1 MKKTQIKDNLRNITK
16 QKVSFISIIVIAALG
31 VAVFLGLD
39 YSAAGMTRNGSAFFN
54 AQHFRD
60 IEMVSTLLFTEQDLE
75 DIRHTEG
82 VADAEA
88 VWQVSAKASSGGD
101 RRDVNVI
108 SLTQRLNLPQLVD
121 GRLPTTET
129 ECAAEKKLAD
139 EMGWTVGSEIVLQDA
154 TGAKL
159 QYLTGE
165 RFTLVGI
172 ADHPDHGNTL
182 VTDTCYVMVTPAAF
196 DRQALDGCCMKAEVA
211 VEKEAT
217 PDRFS
222 EEYRAAVAAVNARL
236 EALAQTGTTRRDAG
250 VQDQFQAQIDEKQ
263 QELDSAKADLEAAR
277 RELDDGW
284 IAFSEGE
291 RELADA
297 KAQLD
302 EAEAQLE
309 DGWTQLEGS
318 LYQLTQGKTELDAAK
333 AELDAAAA
341 ELAEA
346 RTTLDGAKAELE
358 DGWNALEDAKEQ
370 IRGGIRTAVELA
382 LGDAAAQISWA
393 GRQAADVDS
402 ASASAMPFWITTGYC
417 CDLSQSLSA
426 NINDFIYSDQI
437 TDEMLLEAYI
447 AATGSEEGFDAGSMR
462 ATLAAAAAA
471 ASGAYE
477 GQYSTLQAA
486 CRQWDDGHAQ
496 YIPGWNDYQTGL
508 ARYNE
513 GLTAYEAG
521 WSRYETGMAAYQSGL
536 AQYNEAKAR
545 YEQGLLDA
553 EAGQKELEESRKQ
566 LEEGEA
572 AYQEALPQIADAE
585 GRIAEARE
593 QLETLEPCRW
603 LILDP
608 SGNPGYVQIKSAR
621 ENLLSLEGTFALLFI
636 LVGALVIFAT
646 VSKMVD
652 EQRTQVGTTKALGFF
667 NREVFAKYLSF
678 GVTAT
683 VLGAALGILTAR
695 FLMEGIA
702 LGGYDIFYVFDLTK
716 PAITAGATLAALL
729 ASALLA
735 LIAVWAACFRL
746 LRTPAIRLMQP
757 RIPRGAK
764 KGAGGGKH
772 ALSLYS
778 RLILLNIRS
787 DLRRVIV
794 TVVSVAG
801 CCALIVIGVT
811 LRTGLMGSL
820 DRQFGTITDY
830 DWRVSFASEESEQ
843 AQEEIAAVLRDAGTD
858 FVPLHFANITYRIS
872 DMQIAELFVCD
883 VDDIQESYHLRDW
896 KSGEVMTATD
906 DGILIQRRVAEIYGL
921 DVDSEFEISLEG
933 AKTGT
938 VRVAGVFEHFVGRPM
953 LMSPAY
959 YEKVFGTT
967 CEPNLFFVRLKGAD
981 EASLTAA
988 LRAVPGFTGVTRA
1001 EESKAIFESST
1012 SVINSLVLLFI
1023 FMGAVMAGVVLMN
1036 LTNMYVLQKKRELTI
1051 MRVNGFTT
1059 KETLSYL
1066 LRETYVTTALGILLG
1081 LGIGS
1086 WISYIILRSLE
1097 QPFAQ
1102 FVRSVSVPAWIVGA
1116 ALTAL
1121 FTALVNLVALRPVKN
1136 LKLTDVT

>member
-16 QKVSFISIIVIAALG
+16 QKVSFISIIVIAMLG

-39 YSAAGMTRNGSAFFN
+39 YSAAGMTRNGSTFFN

-75 DIRHTEG
+75 DIRGTEG
-82 VADAEA
+82 VADVEA

-108 SLTQRLNLPQLVD
+108 SLTQRLNLPQPVE
-121 GRLPTTET
+121 GRLPTTDT
-129 ECAAEKKLAD
+129 ECALEKKLAD

-154 TGAKL
+154 TGEKL
-159 QYLTGE
+159 QYLNSD

-172 ADHPDHGNTL
+172 ADHPDHSNTL

-211 VEKEAT
+211 VEKKAAL
-217 PDRFS
+217 DRFS
-222 EEYRAAVAAVNARL
+222 EEYQAAVATVNERL
-236 EALAQTGTTRRDAG
+236 EALARIGTIRRDAS

-284 IAFSEGE
+284 IALSEGE
-291 RELADA
+291 QELADA
-297 KAQLD
+297 R
-302 EAEAQLE
+302 AQLE
-309 DGWTQLEGS
+309 EAETQLEDS
-318 LYQLTQGKTELDAAK
+318 RKQLEWSSYQLVQSKEQLDAAK
-333 AELDAAAA
+333 AELDAGAEELSAAKDP
-341 ELAEA
+341 
-346 RTTLDGAKAELE
+346 LDSVKAELE
-358 DGWNALEDAKEQ
+358 DGWNALEDAKAQ
-370 IRGGIRTAVELA
+370 IRGGIRAAVEVA

-393 GRQAADVDS
+393 GQQSVDVDS
-402 ASASAMPFWITTGYC
+402 ASATAMPFWITTGYC
-417 CDLSQSLSA
+417 CDLNQSLSA
-426 NINDFIYSDQI
+426 NINTFVYSDQI

-447 AATGSEEGFDAGSMR
+447 AATGSEEGFDAGAGR
-462 ATLAAAAAA
+462 ASLAAAASAA
-471 ASGAYE
+471 AGAFE
-477 GQYSTLQAA
+477 GQYNTLQDA
-486 CRQWDDGHAQ
+486 CKQWDDGHAQ
-496 YIPGWNDYQTGL
+496 YIPGLNEYQAGL
-508 ARYNE
+508 AKYNE
-513 GLTAYEAG
+513 GLAAYEAG
-521 WSRYETGMAAYQSGL
+521 MSRYETGMAAYRRGL
-536 AQYNEAKAR
+536 AQYNEAKAQ

-553 EAGQKELEESRKQ
+553 GAGQKELEESRKQ

-585 GRIAEARE
+585 DRIAEARE

-608 SGNPGYVQIKSAR
+608 SGNPGYVQIKSAN
-621 ENLLSLEGTFALLFI
+621 ENLLSLKGTFALLFI

-683 VLGAALGILTAR
+683 VLGAVLGILTAR
-695 FLMEGIA
+695 FLIEGIA
-702 LGGYDIFYVFDLTK
+702 LGGYDIFYIFDLTK

-729 ASALLA
+729 ASAVLA

-746 LRTPAIRLMQP
+746 LRTPAIRLMQA
-757 RIPRGAK
+757 RIPQGAK
-764 KGAGGGKH
+764 KSAGGGKH

-811 LRTGLMGSL
+811 LRTGLLGSL
-820 DRQFGTITDY
+820 DRQFGDITDY

-843 AQEEIAAVLRDAGTD
+843 AQEKIEEVLRDAGAD

-906 DGILIQRRVAEIYGL
+906 NGILIQRRVAEIYGL
-921 DVDSEFEISLEG
+921 DIDSEFEITLEG
-933 AKTGT
+933 TKSAT

-959 YEKVFGTT
+959 YEEVFGAP
-967 CEPNLFFVRLKGAD
+967 CEMNTFFVRLGGAD
-981 EASLTAA
+981 ETSLADS
-988 LRAVPGFTGVTRA
+988 LRAVPGFSGVTRA
-1001 EESKAIFESST
+1001 DESRAMFESST

-1059 KETLSYL
+1059 RETVNYL
-1066 LRETYVTTALGILLG
+1066 LRETYITTSLGILLG

-1086 WISYIILRSLE
+1086 GIGYFILRTLE

-1102 FVRSVSVPAWIVGA
+1102 FVRSLSMPAWIVGTG
-1116 ALTAL
+1116 LTAL
-1121 FTALVNLVALRPVKN
+1121 FTVIVNLIALRPVKN
-1136 LKLTDVT
+1136 LKLTDVA